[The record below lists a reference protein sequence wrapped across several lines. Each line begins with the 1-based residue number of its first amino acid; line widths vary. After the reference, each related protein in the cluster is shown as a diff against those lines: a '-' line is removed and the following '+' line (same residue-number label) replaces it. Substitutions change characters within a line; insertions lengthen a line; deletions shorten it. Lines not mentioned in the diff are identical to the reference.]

1 MKKTSLKKRLIYN
14 NIYYYLMVSLSVLLI
29 LPLFFILFFIVKKGI
44 GVLNW
49 DFFTQLQGVT
59 ANIRPPIFRK
69 KIENY
74 KKYANF
80 KGEIRFPCEIQL

>member
-1 MKKTSLKKRLIYN
+1 MLIVVAPVELEVQGTLKAKGTKSSFRN
-14 NIYYYLMVSLSVLLI
+14 NR
-29 LPLFFILFFIVKKGI
+29 
-44 GVLNW
+44 
-49 DFFTQLQGVT
+49 QGVT

>member
-1 MKKTSLKKRLIYN
+1 MGGQPERENRKHQIQRAGSRIFRLKTISLVCDAR
-14 NIYYYLMVSLSVLLI
+14 
-29 LPLFFILFFIVKKGI
+29 
-44 GVLNW
+44 W
-49 DFFTQLQGVT
+49 QGVT